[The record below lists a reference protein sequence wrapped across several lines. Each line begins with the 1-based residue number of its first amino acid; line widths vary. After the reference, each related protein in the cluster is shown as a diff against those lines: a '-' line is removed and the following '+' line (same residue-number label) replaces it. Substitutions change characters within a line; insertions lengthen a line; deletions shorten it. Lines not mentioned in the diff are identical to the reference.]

1 MSDLTRLGLLDTL
14 FLYGERPDT
23 MMHVASLVPFEPPQD
38 ASAAYL
44 RDLVQ
49 EVRRDPAVQPPW
61 NRKLRYPHLVPA
73 PLQSWVVDKDFD
85 IDYHVRRSAL
95 ASPGDERELGVLV
108 SRLHS
113 NPIDLSR
120 PPWEMHLIEGLE
132 GGRFALYT
140 KMHHSLVDGYTG
152 VRLMARS
159 LSKEPADRDMPLF
172 FSVPPRTGRPR
183 EASADGGVV
192 SDLGTLVRAVT
203 GQAGSA
209 VTLSRR
215 IVGPVLRRSRFSD
228 LVDLPQAPRSILNG
242 RIGRNRRFATQQ
254 YELAHLKRLGSAHD
268 ATIND
273 VFMAIVG
280 GALRRFLS
288 ELGEL
293 PDAPLVAFLP
303 VNVRP
308 KGDEGG
314 GNAVGAILATLATDV
329 QDPVERLLHITAS
342 TRSAKV
348 QLEGMTREAI
358 LAYSAYLLAPAGLQA
373 VSALTGVRAPLPLAF
388 NVCISNVPGPR
399 EPLYLRGSR
408 MEAYYP
414 ASIPIHGM
422 ALNVTVLSYA
432 GTLNAGFIGDRDA
445 LPHLQ
450 RLAVFTG
457 EALAELDSAI
467 DGHSRRR
474 ATGSRRRA

>member
-1 MSDLTRLGLLDTL
+1 VAGESTRLGLLDTL

-23 MMHVASLVPFEPPQD
+23 MMHVASLMPFTPPDD
-38 ASAAYL
+38 ASPSYL
-44 RDLVQ
+44 RDLVA
-49 EVRRDPAVQPPW
+49 EVRRDPSVQAPW
-61 NRKLRYPHLVPA
+61 NRKLRHGHLVPG
-73 PLQSWVVDKDFD
+73 PLQSWVIDRDFD

-132 GGRFALYT
+132 GGRFAIYT

-159 LSKEPADRDMPLF
+159 LSTDPDDRDMPLF
-172 FSVPPRTGRPR
+172 FSVPPRARSR
-183 EASADGGVV
+183 RAAADDDGGFTA
-192 SDLGTLVRAVT
+192 DLGSLMRAVT
-203 GQAGSA
+203 GQASSA
-209 VTLSRR
+209 VTLGKR
-215 IVGPVLRRSRFSD
+215 IVEPVLRRGRFPD
-228 LVDLPQAPRSILNG
+228 LVDLPRAPRSILNR

-254 YELAHLKRLGSAHD
+254 YQLADLKQLGAPLD

-273 VFMAIVG
+273 VVLAIVG
-280 GALRRFLS
+280 GGLRRFLS
-288 ELGEL
+288 DLGEL
-293 PDAPLVAFLP
+293 PEAPLVAFVP

-314 GNAVGAILATLATDV
+314 GNAVGAMLATLATDV
-329 QDPVERLLHITAS
+329 ADPLERLRRIRAS
-342 TRSAKV
+342 TRSAKA
-348 QLEGMTREAI
+348 QLEGMTQEAI
-358 LAYSAYLLAPAGLQA
+358 LAYSAYLLAPGGLQA
-373 VSALTGVRAPLPLAF
+373 VGAIAGIHPPLPIAF
-388 NVCISNVPGPR
+388 NVCVSNVPGPR

-414 ASIPIHGM
+414 ASIPVHGM

-432 GTLNAGFIGDRDA
+432 GTLNVGFIGDRDA

-450 RLAVFTG
+450 RLAVHTG
-457 EALAELDSAI
+457 EALAELDA
-467 DGHSRRR
+467 
-474 ATGSRRRA
+474 AA

>member
-1 MSDLTRLGLLDTL
+1 VTQTESTRLGLLDTM

-23 MMHVASLVPFEPPQD
+23 MMHVASLMPFTPPED
-38 ASAAYL
+38 APATYL

-49 EVRRDPAVQPPW
+49 DARRDPVIEPPW
-61 NRKLRYPHLVPA
+61 NRKLRFSRLVVSPI
-73 PLQSWVVDKDFD
+73 QSWVVDKDFD

-120 PPWEMHLIEGLE
+120 PPWEMHLIEGLA
-132 GGRFALYT
+132 GGRFAIYT
-140 KMHHSLVDGYTG
+140 KMHHSLVDGYSG

-159 LSKEPADRDMPLF
+159 LSTDPGDRDMPLF
-172 FSVPPRTGRPR
+172 FSVPPPARGARA
-183 EASADGGVV
+183 EASDDDGGFV
-192 SDLGTLVRAVT
+192 SDLGSLARSIA

-209 VTLSRR
+209 MTLAKR
-215 IVGPVLRRSRFSD
+215 IVEPVLRRGQYPD

-254 YELAHLKRLGSAHD
+254 YELERIKQIGKAHG

-273 VFMAIVG
+273 VFLAIVG
-280 GALRRFLS
+280 GGLRRFLS
-288 ELGEL
+288 EAGEL
-293 PDAPLVAFLP
+293 PDSPLVAFLP

-329 QDPVERLLHITAS
+329 EDPVERLERIVAS
-342 TRSAKV
+342 TRSAKA
-348 QLEGMTREAI
+348 QLEGMTQEAI
-358 LAYSAYLLAPAGLQA
+358 LAYSAYLLAPGGLQA
-373 VSALTGVRAPLPLAF
+373 VSAMTGIHGPLPLGF
-388 NVCISNVPGPR
+388 NVCVSNVPGPR
-399 EPLYLRGSR
+399 EALYLRGSR
-408 MEAYYP
+408 LEAYYP

-422 ALNVTVLSYA
+422 ALNITVLSYA
-432 GTLNAGFIGDRDA
+432 GTLNVGFIGDRDA

-450 RLAVFTG
+450 RLAVYTG
-457 EALAELDSAI
+457 GELAAL
-467 DGHSRRR
+467 G
-474 ATGSRRRA
+474 

>member
-1 MSDLTRLGLLDTL
+1 MATNRLGLLDTL

-23 MMHVASLVPFEPPQD
+23 MMHVASLMPFARPPDAVPSF
-38 ASAAYL
+38 L
-44 RDLVQ
+44 RDLVD
-49 EVRRDPAVQPPW
+49 EVRRDPSVQSPW
-61 NRKLRYPHLVPA
+61 NLKLRFPHLVPS
-73 PLQSWVVDKDFD
+73 PLQSWVVDRDFD
-85 IDYHVRRSAL
+85 VDYHVRRSAL

-140 KMHHSLVDGYTG
+140 KMHHALVDGYSG

-159 LSKEPADRDMPLF
+159 LSADPDERDMPLF
-172 FSVPPRTGRPR
+172 FSVPPPERRPR
-183 EASADGGVV
+183 EESSDGGFVA
-192 SDLGTLVRAVT
+192 DLGSLLRGVR

-209 VTLSRR
+209 TTLVRR
-215 IVGPVLRRSRFSD
+215 IAGPVLRPGRHPD
-228 LVDLPQAPRSILNG
+228 LVDLPRAPRSILNK

-254 YELAHLKRLGSAHD
+254 YELDRLKRIGQAHD

-273 VFMAIVG
+273 VLLAIVG
-280 GALRRFLS
+280 GGLRRFLG
-288 ELGEL
+288 ELDEL

-308 KGDEGG
+308 HGDEGG

-329 QDPVERLLHITAS
+329 EDPLEQLRRITAS
-342 TRSAKV
+342 TRSAKA
-348 QLEGMTREAI
+348 QLEGMTQEAI
-358 LAYSAYLLAPAGLQA
+358 LAYSAYLLAPGGLQA
-373 VSALTGVRAPLPLAF
+373 ASAMTGIRGPLPLAF
-388 NVCISNVPGPR
+388 NVCVSNVPGPR
-399 EPLYLRGSR
+399 EPLYLRGAR

-422 ALNVTVLSYA
+422 ALNITMLSYA
-432 GTLNAGFIGDRDA
+432 GTLNLGFIGDRDA

-450 RLAVFTG
+450 RLAVHTG
-457 EALAELDSAI
+457 RALADLDAAARPKAS
-467 DGHSRRR
+467 GRSRRTR
-474 ATGSRRRA
+474 AAR